1 MSNQPVAEATT
12 YTTQNKHNK
21 QTLLPS
27 AGFQPLIPAT
37 KQLHTYTLKLHA
49 HWEWQVAY

>member
-27 AGFQPLIPAT
+27 AGFEPLIPAT
-37 KQLHTYTLKLHA
+37 KKLHIYTLKLHA
-49 HWEWQVAY
+49 HRQWQVAY